1 MDIFESLENLNVSE
15 ECFDEIIGLVEEY
28 INEVSD
34 DVAQGPWRKKK
45 ARTDELREKAI
56 CGTEQDR
63 VKHEDALL
71 DELKHKV
78 KYDSWAKGK
87 SERMKKYKEQKA
99 KEEQE
104 KSKDDK

>member
-15 ECFDEIIGLVEEY
+15 ACLSDIINMVEEY
-28 INEVSD
+28 INEISD

-45 ARTDELREKAI
+45 ARTDELREKAMY
-56 CGTEQDR
+56 GTEQDR
-63 VKHEDALL
+63 VKHEDALI

-87 SERMKKYKEQKA
+87 SERMKKYKEQK
-99 KEEQE
+99 EEQE
-104 KSKDDK
+104 KGKDDK